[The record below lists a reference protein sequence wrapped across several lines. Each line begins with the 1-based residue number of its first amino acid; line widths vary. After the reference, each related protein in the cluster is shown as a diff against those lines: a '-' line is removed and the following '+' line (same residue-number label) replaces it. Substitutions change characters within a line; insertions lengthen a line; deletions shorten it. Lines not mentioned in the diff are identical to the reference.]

1 MASER
6 WLRGMIVT
14 AAVASPAA
22 AAVLYW
28 VEPTDGSWYPRCWLH
43 WLTGLHCP
51 FCGTKLE
58 DNFGLST
65 QTPHAAENLKTP

>member
-1 MASER
+1 MNTLLTSCCR
-6 WLRGMIVT
+6 LMS
-14 AAVASPAA
+14 AAMN
-22 AAVLYW
+22 
-28 VEPTDGSWYPRCWLH
+28 DGQVRLQTHKLCGQLVWSFWDAQIDY
-43 WLTGLHCP
+43 CP